1 MHLKGVNWN
10 PVPWGGTHPPSAT
23 DYQTSVER
31 DAELLHQMGVNAV
44 RTYTPMTDRMVL
56 DKLWARGIWV
66 INTVYGYAG
75 QTPQQAAEYVNAV
88 KDHPAILMWVIGNEW
103 NYNKL
108 YSSMSFDDTLGRVRT
123 VCDIIKQ
130 VDPDHPVSTI
140 YGHIPDSSVLAKL
153 SNIDVWGLNVYSGL
167 NFGPVIAD
175 WEQRTGLPVYFGEY
189 GADAW
194 NALTN
199 REDQDAQALATRVL
213 TETIV
218 QHSSVNGGSLLG
230 GFVFELT
237 DEWWKDGHGSVTN
250 HDVGGAAPGGGPYP
264 DLTFNEEWWG
274 LVDIDR
280 KPRKAFHA
288 LAEVQLPAGAAT
300 PELVPVDPGSGLPT
314 TSLPSAIGLPPA
326 ACSDHPTCAP
336 LGLSGDCCPTTGG
349 VSLWCCGSSAETPIA
364 AQPKLVPVDP
374 GSGLPT
380 TSLPSAIGL
389 PSAVCSD
396 HPACAPLGLP
406 GDWDCCPTT
415 AGYALLCCGSSAET
429 PMAVPAAPGSV
440 SSQPLTVPSN
450 SSSDVPLS
458 DPPALQ
464 ALKVPSNSSSELSDP
479 PAQVPSNS
487 SSELSDPP
495 APPRALLR
503 GAGRSWPGASG
514 PDNWQ

>member
-108 YSSMSFDDTLGRVRT
+108 YSSMSMGDTLDRIRT

-167 NFGPVIAD
+167 DFGPVIAD
-175 WEQRTGLPVYFGEY
+175 WEQRSGLPVYFGEY

-218 QHSSVNGGSLLG
+218 QHSSVSGGSLLG

-237 DEWWKDGHGSVTN
+237 DEWWKDGHGSVSV
-250 HDVGGAAPGGGPYP
+250 HDVGGAAPGAGPYP

-314 TSLPSAIGLPPA
+314 TSLPSAIGLPSA
-326 ACSDHPTCAP
+326 ACSGHPTCAP
-336 LGLSGDCCPTTGG
+336 LGLSGDCCPTTAGNA
-349 VSLWCCGSSAETPIA
+349 LWCCGNSAE
-364 AQPKLVPVDP
+364 
-374 GSGLPT
+374 S
-380 TSLPSAIGL
+380 
-389 PSAVCSD
+389 
-396 HPACAPLGLP
+396 
-406 GDWDCCPTT
+406 
-415 AGYALLCCGSSAET
+415 
-429 PMAVPAAPGSV
+429 PMASQAAPGSV

-458 DPPALQ
+458 DPGAPQ
-464 ALKVPSNSSSELSDP
+464 DLKVPSSSSFELSDPPASQALKAPGNSSSELSDP

-495 APPRALLR
+495 APPRNLLR